1 MLRNVGSNWVVT
13 LFAIAAT
20 YVLTPFTIRT
30 LGNDG
35 YGTWTLITAMT
46 GYMSLLT
53 LGVPMASVRFL
64 AQHVAE
70 GDPRKMNE
78 AIGSCVGLYLMMGV
92 VALVVGLALTVVF
105 TALYDIP
112 VPLRSQARLAF
123 AVMALQVSMGFIG
136 LLPEGIMFAHHDF
149 VVRNVVRIGT
159 VFLRVALTLWLLT
172 LQASLVMLAAVQLAC
187 LVFDFTVSL
196 VLIRRRYPGLRVRL
210 ADFDWRMVKQIFS
223 FSMYVLLLS
232 VGARLSFETDALVIG
247 AFIGRRRDSVLRR
260 REQSRR
266 LPDGIHDRDR
276 RGRRADGH
284 QAEHGGAAGGAG
296 GNIPEVVEGL
306 AVVEP
311 DGRPVSDRSGT
322 AVHRM
327 VDRSR
332 LRSAFRGRA
341 GNPHDFESRVPAGPR
356 RRAPASD
363 GARQTAHADDR
374 VHRRGPAESRAQHSR
389 SRGPFGL
396 AGVALGTAIP
406 NVLFAAIVLVVAC
419 RELEIS
425 VMSYLRYVVP
435 RATIGAIPPLVL
447 LLWFRVGVD
456 VQNIAGL
463 VAAGAAMFMVFAVTW
478 VLFVYRD
485 DPYVDLTPHLG
496 RLRVWTAFR
505 PTIW

>member
-20 YVLTPFTIRT
+20 YILTPFSIRT
-30 LGNDG
+30 LGNEG

-46 GYMSLLT
+46 GYMGLLA
-53 LGVPMASVRFL
+53 LGVPMASVRYL
-64 AQHVAE
+64 AQHRAE
-70 GDPRKMNE
+70 GDSRKMNE

-92 VALVVGLALTVVF
+92 VALVVGMALTFVF

-123 AVMALQVSMGFIG
+123 AVMSLQVSVGFIG

-159 VFLRVALTLWLLT
+159 VFVRVVLTLTLLT
-172 LQASLVMLAAVQLAC
+172 LQASLVMMAAVQLAC
-187 LVFDFTVSL
+187 LVFDFTMSL

-223 FSMYVLLLS
+223 FSVYVLLLS
-232 VGARLSFETDALVIG
+232 AGARLSFETDALVIG
-247 AFIGRRRDSVLRR
+247 AFIGVGAIPFYAVANNLVVYLM
-260 REQSRR
+260 EFTTAIAAVVAPMATK
-266 LPDGIHDRDR
+266 LNTE
-276 RGRRADGH
+276 GRRPQLTEIFLKWSKASLSLSLMAGLFLIVLGPQFIAWWIAPDFE
-284 QAEHGGAAGGAG
+284 APSGGVLEILMISSLAFLPVRGVALPLLMGLGKPRTPTIAFIAAGLLNLVLSILFA
-296 GNIPEVVEGL
+296 
-306 AVVEP
+306 
-311 DGRPVSDRSGT
+311 RP
-322 AVHRM
+322 
-327 VDRSR
+327 
-332 LRSAFRGRA
+332 L
-341 GNPHDFESRVPAGPR
+341 
-356 RRAPASD
+356 
-363 GARQTAHADDR
+363 
-374 VHRRGPAESRAQHSR
+374 
-389 SRGPFGL
+389 GL

-406 NVLFAAIVLVVAC
+406 NVLFAATVLVVAC

-456 VQNIAGL
+456 VHNLGGL
-463 VAAGAAMFMVFAVTW
+463 VVAGVAMLTLFALTW

-485 DPYVDLTPHLG
+485 DPYVDLTPHLS
-496 RLRVWTAFR
+496 RLRVWSRA
-505 PTIW
+505 